1 VKGEVEGME
10 MGMGTGMGTGMGLG
24 TGLRMGKGKRNRDG
38 NEVLIIFNTVC
49 SRGQSRMICIP

>member
-1 VKGEVEGME
+1 MG

-24 TGLRMGKGKRNRDG
+24 TGLRMGNGKRNRDG